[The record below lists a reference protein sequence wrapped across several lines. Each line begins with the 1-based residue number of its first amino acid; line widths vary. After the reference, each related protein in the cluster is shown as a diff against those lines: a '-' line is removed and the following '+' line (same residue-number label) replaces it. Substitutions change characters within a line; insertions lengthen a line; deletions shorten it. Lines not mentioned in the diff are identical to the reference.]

1 MYTKPVEDGVKLA
14 VPMRERVAR
23 PLDIALSTVCVAG
36 KNQADT
42 LKSAAMYAAERRHR
56 FPVPPTVDDVLRS
69 NLTGALNT

>member
-14 VPMRERVAR
+14 VPMRERVALS
-23 PLDIALSTVCVAG
+23 LDIALSTVCVAG

-42 LKSAAMYAAERRHR
+42 LKSTAMYAAERRHR
-56 FPVPPTVDDVLRS
+56 FSVPPTVDDVLRS